1 MKIPSASSPSFE
13 FQNLDFA
20 YGRKGIYLRFQV
32 KREQHSSPEG
42 SDRGV
47 LKNQIW
53 PPLLSKAGAG

>member
-20 YGRKGIYLRFQV
+20 YGRKDTYLCFQV
-32 KREQHSSPEG
+32 KREQHSSPEP
-42 SDRGV
+42 SDHGV